1 MHAPST
7 TRRLLAAPAASLVL
21 AAVPAVASAHV
32 HLVSTS
38 PEAGASLGDPPDKVT
53 LTFDGELDPE
63 ASGFTVHGPDGAEV
77 GSGEV
82 DLDVADRNIV
92 SGAVTITQPGVYR
105 VDWSVLGTD
114 GHEITGSFSFG
125 YGTDAEIPG
134 DEGDGH
140 GQDNPDT
147 AMPADRAAVP
157 LTAPLTVAGLL
168 LIGLA
173 GVASIRR
180 AIVR

>member
-1 MHAPST
+1 MRAPSASQ
-7 TRRLLAAPAASLVL
+7 RLVAAVVAGLMLAAL
-21 AAVPAVASAHV
+21 PAVAGAHV

-38 PEAGASLGDPPDKVT
+38 PLGGATLDDPPAEVT

-63 ASGFTVHGPDGAEV
+63 ASGFTVHGPDGEEI

-82 DLDVADRNIV
+82 DLGVADRNIV
-92 SGAVTITQPGVYR
+92 SGAVTITEPGVYS

-125 YGTDAEIPG
+125 YATDEEVPD

-140 GQDNPDT
+140 GPENPDT
-147 AMPADRAAVP
+147 AMPTGRAP
-157 LTAPLTVAGLL
+157 APLTVAGLL
-168 LIGLA
+168 LIALA

-180 AIVR
+180 VIVR